1 MSVHSLGAYRQE
13 MSTQL
18 KNDSALG
25 LGAVLVGS
33 LPAKLMTDEAPDR
46 YTVEAVFTRQ
56 ADRDEVAAIHDGATR
71 DYLSAKG
78 YPTVELHVSD
88 RRLEIHNTNLE
99 ELRDGL
105 AQVIAE
111 HLSEMTAA
119 IRAAREVASA
129 RFNDASQREQTRAAA
144 VAALAESVT
153 FASRTPNADED
164 SSARADEWISEGG
177 AARG

>member
-1 MSVHSLGAYRQE
+1 MFGAYRQQ

-18 KNDSALG
+18 KNDSPLG
-25 LGAVLVGS
+25 LGTVLVGS

-46 YTVEAVFTRQ
+46 YTVEAVFNRQ

-71 DYLSAKG
+71 DYLSTKG

-111 HLSEMTAA
+111 HLSEMTAT
-119 IRAAREVASA
+119 IRAEREVASA
-129 RFNDASQREQTRAAA
+129 KFNDESEREQARAAA
-144 VAALAESVT
+144 VAALAESVS
-153 FASRTPNADED
+153 FWASTPSADGD
-164 SSARADEWISEGG
+164 SPARAEQRINGGG
-177 AARG
+177 AARS

>member
-1 MSVHSLGAYRQE
+1 MSAYSLRAYRRQ

-18 KNDSALG
+18 KNDSPLG
-25 LGAVLVGS
+25 LGTVLVGS

-56 ADRDEVAAIHDGATR
+56 ADRDEVTAIHDGTTR
-71 DYLSAKG
+71 DYLSTRG

-88 RRLEIHNTNLE
+88 RRLEIYNTNLE

-111 HLSEMTAA
+111 HLSEMTAM
-119 IRAAREVASA
+119 IRAEREVASA
-129 RFNDASQREQTRAAA
+129 RLNDASEREQARAAA

-153 FASRTPNADED
+153 FSSSTPNADVD
-164 SSARADEWISEGG
+164 TSARADDWISEGG
-177 AARG
+177 AARS